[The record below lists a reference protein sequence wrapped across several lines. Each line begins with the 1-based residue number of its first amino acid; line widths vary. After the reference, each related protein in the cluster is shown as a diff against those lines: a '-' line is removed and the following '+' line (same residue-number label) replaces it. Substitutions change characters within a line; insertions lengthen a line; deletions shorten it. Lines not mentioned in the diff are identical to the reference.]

1 MGMSGEE
8 ICRKLEEMSRTGAG
22 LERVLSSAVRLIK
35 QADPR
40 FLWAG
45 IYEVAPNNLLRLGP
59 CAGTPPEQFSISAA
73 TDARGA
79 GLDEERTL
87 AFADVRRLPNYVTAF
102 DDARSSLVVRIRKG
116 ARVFAQ
122 IDVSSPEP
130 DAFDSEAV
138 EKVERVAEFLAEVYS
153 RNGRRRAA

>member
-1 MGMSGEE
+1 MYGEE
-8 ICRKLEEMSRTGAG
+8 ICRKLEEMSRLGAG
-22 LERVLSSAVRLIK
+22 LERVLSSAVRLLR

-40 FLWAG
+40 FHWAG
-45 IYEVAPNNLLRLGP
+45 IYEVAAGNLLRLGP
-59 CAGTPPEQFSISAA
+59 CAGTPPEHFSIAAA

-79 GLDEERTL
+79 GLEEESVL

-122 IDVSSPEP
+122 IDICSPEP
-130 DAFDSEAV
+130 NAFDSQAV
-138 EKVERVAEFLAEVYS
+138 EQVERVAEYLAEVYS
-153 RNGRRRAA
+153 RCGRRRVA